1 MHHAPYFLGLVLGQV
16 SDATNTAAGIPPG
29 AAKNTDLVSAVL
41 GDYAPYFIYIAI
53 GIVLLLGVMV
63 YLAWQARPTATP
75 PKIQ

>member
-1 MHHAPYFLGLVLGQV
+1 MLGQAA
-16 SDATNTAAGIPPG
+16 SPPAGTSGPAGTAAG
-29 AAKNTDLVSAVL
+29 ADKNPDLISAVL

-53 GIVLLLGVMV
+53 GIVLLIGVMV